1 VTFVLRV
8 GSSHGDTVTI
18 GELAAPTSEI
28 AMTRNASI
36 PDSLPEAWRLA
47 FARDLAGPA
56 DHSDPGPERR
66 AGRMLAAFIATG
78 LVFLALP
85 GTLLGVWNLLNIS
98 EHHSAAAPA
107 TAWIQA
113 HGQAQLFGW
122 VGTFILGISLYVLPK
137 FRGRSLRS
145 FGRAWIV
152 WALWTMG
159 VGWHWLG
166 VVYAWHWREALIGS
180 ALLEIVAYALTLR
193 VLFAPGRAGR
203 PGSKSVP
210 EDLGSWLGIFGFVGL
225 GLTLAANLVLSL
237 QVALHGS
244 SPAYPLVGDR
254 IFLLLALWAFVAPVA
269 WGYSTR
275 FVTIFLGLEQ
285 PIRRAASW
293 LGLGILAIA
302 VLSLVRSFLAVDLIA
317 LAMTACAI
325 WALRV
330 FHPAVRPA
338 KRAGVYSHYTAFVR
352 LSFVWLAVAAIL
364 GLLSEL
370 IPSMPG
376 LGGAS
381 RHAMT
386 VGFVALLIFSIGPR
400 LLPSFLNGRELASPR
415 LMAASLWLLTLGC
428 ALRVST
434 ESVAYSA
441 VGGLAWKLL
450 PVSAFI
456 ELSAVLLFALNLALT
471 LAHPMPA
478 WFVES
483 SVRADLPLYF
493 YITSFPKT
501 RSLLVRAGLKTL
513 AEIRR
518 VPHSLTLEEAA
529 EADGVEVEVLIDLL
543 RGFFA
548 GRKPRRLDRP
558 PLEQETI
565 SGSC

>member
-1 VTFVLRV
+1 
-8 GSSHGDTVTI
+8 
-18 GELAAPTSEI
+18 
-28 AMTRNASI
+28 MNRNACI
-36 PDSLPEAWRLA
+36 PDSLPEAWRHA
-47 FARDLAGPA
+47 FARDLAEPA
-56 DHSDPGPERR
+56 DHADPGPERR

-85 GTLLGVWNLLNIS
+85 GTLLGVWNLVNIS
-98 EHHSAAAPA
+98 ENHSASAPA

-145 FGRAWIV
+145 FGRAWTV
-152 WALWTMG
+152 WALWTLG

-180 ALLEIVAYALTLR
+180 AVIELVAFAVTLR

-203 PGSKSVP
+203 PGAKSVP
-210 EDLGSWLGIFGFVGL
+210 EDLGSWLGILGFLGL
-225 GLTLAANLVLSL
+225 GVTLVANLVLSL
-237 QVALHGS
+237 QVAFKGAS
-244 SPAYPLVGDR
+244 SAYPLVGDR
-254 IFLLLALWAFVAPVA
+254 VFLLLALWAFVAPMA

-285 PIRRAASW
+285 PVRRAAPW
-293 LGLGILAIA
+293 LGVGILAVVVFA
-302 VLSLVRSFLAVDLIA
+302 LARWFLAVDFVA
-317 LAMTACAI
+317 LAITACAI

-330 FHPAVRPA
+330 FHPSVRPA
-338 KRAGVYSHYTAFVR
+338 KRAGVYGRYTAFVR
-352 LSFVWLAVAAIL
+352 LSYVWLVVAAIL
-364 GLLSEL
+364 GLASEL
-370 IPSMPG
+370 IPSMTG

-415 LMAASLWLLTLGC
+415 LMATSLWLLTFGC

-456 ELSAVLLFALNLALT
+456 ELGAVLLFALNLALT

-501 RSLLVRAGLKTL
+501 RPLLVRAGLKTL
-513 AEIRR
+513 AETRR
-518 VPHSLTLEEAA
+518 VPHSLTLGEAA
-529 EADGVEVEVLIDLL
+529 ESDGVEPEVLLDVL
-543 RGFFA
+543 RQFFA

-558 PLEQETI
+558 PLEQETV
-565 SGSC
+565 SRSC

>member
-1 VTFVLRV
+1 MN
-8 GSSHGDTVTI
+8 
-18 GELAAPTSEI
+18 A
-28 AMTRNASI
+28 NASTL
-36 PDSLPEAWRLA
+36 DCLPEAWRRA
-47 FARDLAGPA
+47 FARDLAEPA
-56 DHSDPGPERR
+56 DHADPGPERR

-85 GTLLGVWNLLNIS
+85 GTLLGVWNLVNIS
-98 EHHSAAAPA
+98 EHQSASAPA

-145 FGRAWIV
+145 FGRAWAV
-152 WALWTMG
+152 WVLWTLG

-180 ALLEIVAYALTLR
+180 AVLELVAYVVTLR

-203 PGSKSVP
+203 PGSRSVP

-225 GLTLAANLVLSL
+225 GLTLGANLVLSL
-237 QVALHGS
+237 HVAFDGA

-254 IFLLLALWAFVAPVA
+254 VFLSLALWAFVAPVA

-275 FVTIFLGLEQ
+275 FVTIFLGLQ
-285 PIRRAASW
+285 PPVRRAAPW
-293 LGLGILAIA
+293 LGAGILAVVVFA
-302 VLSLVRSFLAVDLIA
+302 LARWFFAVDIVA

-330 FHPAVRPA
+330 FHPSVRPA
-338 KRAGVYSHYTAFVR
+338 KRAGVYRHYTAFVR
-352 LSFVWLAVAAIL
+352 LSFIWLAVAAIL
-364 GLLSEL
+364 GLVSEL
-370 IPSMPG
+370 VPSMPG

-386 VGFVALLIFSIGPR
+386 VGFVALLIFAIGPR

-415 LMAASLWLLTLGC
+415 LMAVSLWLLTLGC

-493 YITSFPKT
+493 YVTSFPKT
-501 RSLLVRAGLKTL
+501 RPLLVRAGLKTL
-513 AEIRR
+513 AETRR
-518 VPHSLTLEEAA
+518 VPHSLTLQEAA
-529 EADGVEVEVLIDLL
+529 RSDGVDVEVLLDVL
-543 RGFFA
+543 RRFFA

-558 PLEQETI
+558 PLEEEKVSQ
-565 SGSC
+565 SC